1 MIEYIMGLNSDRV
14 IINGNRYSF
23 GYNCSHTLEHEAYA
37 KKNHED
43 AIKYRWVSTYNL
55 QPFIGRILTEIEPE
69 WYNKEWTVYNVFM
82 GRALTLEELIE
93 IKDNI
98 KKEFEK
104 I

>member
-23 GYNCSHTLEHEAYA
+23 GYNCSYTLRDEAYA
-37 KKNHED
+37 KKGHED
-43 AIKYRWVSTYNL
+43 AIKYGWVSTYNL
-55 QPFIGRILTEIEPE
+55 QPLIGRILAEIEPE
-69 WYNKEWTVYNVFM
+69 WYNEEWTGYNIFM
-82 GRALTLEELIE
+82 GRALTPEELVE
-93 IKDNI
+93 IKNNI

>member
-23 GYNCSHTLEHEAYA
+23 GYNCSYTLRDEAYA
-37 KKNHED
+37 KKGHED
-43 AIKYRWVSTYNL
+43 AIKYGWVSTYNL
-55 QPFIGRILTEIEPE
+55 QPLIGRILAEIEPE
-69 WYNKEWTVYNVFM
+69 WYNEEWTGYNVFM
-82 GRALTLEELIE
+82 GRALTPEELVE
-93 IKDNI
+93 IKNNI